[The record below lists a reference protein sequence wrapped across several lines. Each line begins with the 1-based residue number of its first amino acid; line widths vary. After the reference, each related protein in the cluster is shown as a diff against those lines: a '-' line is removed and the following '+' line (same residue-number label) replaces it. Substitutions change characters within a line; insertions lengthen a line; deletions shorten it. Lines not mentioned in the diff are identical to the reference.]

1 MNDESKETL
10 GTLIDRLDQLRDFIR
25 ENEAKVNKAKKHKS
39 LLEEKIL
46 ELAND
51 QGLSKA
57 TGTSATM
64 SISRSTVPVA
74 ADWDKVNKFVLRHKR
89 LDLFQKRLSAPVY
102 RELLEIHTRGIPGL
116 ESREDV
122 RVNLRK
128 IS

>member
-25 ENEAKVNKAKKHKS
+25 EQDARVNKAKKHKS

-46 ELAND
+46 ELANE

-57 TGTSATM
+57 TGNTATM
-64 SISRSTVPVA
+64 SISRSIVPSVT
-74 ADWDKVNKFVLRHKR
+74 DWDKVNKFVLRHKR
-89 LDLFQKRLSAPVY
+89 LDMFQKRLSAPVY
-102 RELLEIHTRGIPGL
+102 RELLETHTRGIPGL